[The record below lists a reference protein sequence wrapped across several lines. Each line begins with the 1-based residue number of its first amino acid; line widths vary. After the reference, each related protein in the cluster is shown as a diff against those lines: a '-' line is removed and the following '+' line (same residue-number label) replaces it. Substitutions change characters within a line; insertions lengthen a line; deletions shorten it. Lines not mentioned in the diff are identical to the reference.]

1 MEDDFQ
7 VDLERVIDSIK
18 EAEVISI
25 LFQMFRKSL
34 VIDIRP
40 SEEDPPIIRIAAQS
54 RGPEDR
60 LRYIRRQRPSLPR
73 PTNVTMFPWSK
84 SVDSFVRLGIFEQLL
99 KRAADTGHPTLI
111 QECEDA
117 LEELRRLERAEMVA
131 VVRGENYYTVWS
143 ANS

>member
-7 VDLERVIDSIK
+7 VDLERVLDSIK

-25 LFQMFRKSL
+25 LFGMFRKSL
-34 VIDIRP
+34 VIDLRP
-40 SEEDPPIIRIAAQS
+40 NDEDPPIIRIAAQS

-84 SVDSFVRLGIFEQLL
+84 SVDSFVRLGVFDQLM
-99 KRAADTGHPTLI
+99 KRAADTGSPTLI
-111 QECEDA
+111 QECDSA

-131 VVRGENYYTVWS
+131 VIKGENYYTVWS

>member
-1 MEDDFQ
+1 VEDDFQ
-7 VDLERVIDSIK
+7 VDLERVLDSIK

-25 LFQMFRKSL
+25 LFGMIRKSL
-34 VIDIRP
+34 VIDVRP
-40 SEEDPPIIRIAAQS
+40 SNTDPPIIRIAAQS

-84 SVDSFVRLGIFEQLL
+84 SVESFVRLGIYDQLMA
-99 KRAADTGHPTLI
+99 RASDTGIPELI
-111 QECEDA
+111 QECENA
-117 LEELRRLERAEMVA
+117 LEELRKLERAEIVA
-131 VVRGENYYTVWS
+131 VIRGENYYTVWS

>member
-7 VDLERVIDSIK
+7 VDLERVLDSIK

-25 LFQMFRKSL
+25 LFGMIRKSL
-34 VIDIRP
+34 VIDVRP
-40 SEEDPPIIRIAAQS
+40 SETDPPIIRIAAQS

-73 PTNVTMFPWSK
+73 PTNVTMFPWTK
-84 SVDSFVRLGIFEQLL
+84 SVESFVRLGIYDQLM
-99 KRAADTGHPTLI
+99 KRASDTGNPQLI
-111 QECEDA
+111 QECENA
-117 LEELRRLERAEMVA
+117 LEELRKLERAEMVA
-131 VVRGENYYTVWS
+131 VIRGENYYTVWS

>member
-1 MEDDFQ
+1 
-7 VDLERVIDSIK
+7 
-18 EAEVISI
+18 
-25 LFQMFRKSL
+25 
-34 VIDIRP
+34 
-40 SEEDPPIIRIAAQS
+40 
-54 RGPEDR
+54 
-60 LRYIRRQRPSLPR
+60 
-73 PTNVTMFPWSK
+73 MFPWSK